1 MPQIPFTIG
10 EASCFKEDIGRKHFW
25 YLPAR
30 KSHEV
35 KTCGHLFGVTE
46 TVAEDGNN
54 INDVLDI
61 YYENAEKLKPRMALK
76 KAVVDGNLL
85 GGFVLAVVHNR
96 MIYFAMHTDMSVLLM
111 RKEELRYLNDPETGV
126 TEGMGDIIFGEYPVM
141 GNDRIVFCSRE
152 VPEALDVREITDIL
166 CEYEENIAAQE
177 LLKKTL
183 ERTTDDRVMVMAVR
197 VNSTQKSSGIAVVRM
212 GLVLVVIAAIIYGIY
227 RLLFAD
233 PGIPLPE
240 DPGKK
245 KNTNDPIEQKT
256 KNSEYIKKLEGKLPL
271 SSRVLW
277 EKTYASITSSPVVHE
292 GVLYIAAKDSKL
304 RAITMATREE
314 AWTADMAY
322 EMGGTPAVDAS
333 GVFIGTYK
341 GVEYKLSLLDG
352 SIVWRGTTGKKIV
365 AGTSLSESAVF
376 TGSTDNYVYAFKKDT
391 GERLWRVA
399 TKGTVWGTPVFNGTT
414 VFAGS
419 LDKSFYAIDAAT
431 GKLVWRKQFRSAVYS
446 SPAVSGTAVFVG
458 TSNGSLLALDTATG
472 NELWVFVA
480 PKGVNGRIYADD
492 MSVYFGCDDGNI
504 YVVDAKTGAVRWTYK
519 TNAEVLGGVAVADG
533 ILYAVS
539 YDTFVYALD
548 ASNGTL
554 LWKAQM
560 SDKIYATPLVSGS
573 GLVVA
578 DMKGLVR
585 VFETDLKKL
594 HVGTP

>member
-96 MIYFAMHTDMSVLLM
+96 MLYFAMHATMSVLLM
-111 RKEELRYLNDPETGV
+111 RKEELRILNNADTGV
-126 TEGMGDIIFGEYPVM
+126 TEGSGDIVFGEYPVM
-141 GNDRIVFCSRE
+141 GSDRLVFCSRE
-152 VPEALDVREITDIL
+152 MSDVLDVREITDIL
-166 CEYEENIAAQE
+166 CEYEENVAAQE

-183 ERTTDDRVMVMAVR
+183 ERTTDDRMMVMAVR

-233 PGIPLPE
+233 PGIPLPD

-245 KNTNDPIEQKT
+245 TNGKDPIEQVT

-271 SSRVLW
+271 TSRIVW
-277 EKTYASITSSPVVHE
+277 EKAYASITSSPVINE
-292 GVLYIAAKDSKL
+292 GIVYIAAKDSKL
-304 RAITMATREE
+304 RAITLATREE
-314 AWTADMAY
+314 IWTADMAY
-322 EMGGTPAVDAS
+322 EMGGTPAIDAS

-341 GVEYKLSLLDG
+341 GVQYKLSLLDG
-352 SIVWRGTTGKKIV
+352 SIIWRGTTGKKIV
-365 AGTSLSESAVF
+365 AGTVMNDVAVY

-399 TKGTVWGTPVFNGTT
+399 TKGTVWGTPLLLGNMVY
-414 VFAGS
+414 AGS
-419 LDKSFYAIDAAT
+419 LDKAFYAIDAAT
-431 GKLVWRKQFRSAVYS
+431 GKTVWRKQFRSAVYS
-446 SPAVSGTAVFVG
+446 SPAASGATVFVG
-458 TSNGSLLALDTATG
+458 TSNGSLLALDAMTG
-472 NELWVFVA
+472 NEQWVFVA
-480 PKGVNGRIYADD
+480 PKGVNGKIYADEL
-492 MSVYFGCDDGNI
+492 SVYFGCDDGNV
-504 YVVDAKTGAVRWTYK
+504 YVLDAKTGTVRWTFK
-519 TNAEVLGGVAVADG
+519 TNGEVLGGVTLADG
-533 ILYAVS
+533 VLYAVS

-548 ASNGTL
+548 ASNGAL

-560 SDKIYATPLVSGS
+560 SDKIYATPLVSGNN
-573 GLVVA
+573 LIVA

-585 VFETDLKKL
+585 IFETDLKKL
-594 HVGTP
+594 HTGTP